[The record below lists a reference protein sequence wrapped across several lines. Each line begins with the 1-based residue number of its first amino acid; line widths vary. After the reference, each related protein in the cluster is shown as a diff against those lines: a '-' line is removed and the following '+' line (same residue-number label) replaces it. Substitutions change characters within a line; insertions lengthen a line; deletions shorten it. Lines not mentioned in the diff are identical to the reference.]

1 MSMMII
7 YDYNTYR
14 FTILKFSR
22 NIVCYM
28 ISIIGSGRV
37 GSATAFLIASNS
49 VDDVQLV
56 NRHKEKAMGQA
67 LDISNAIPQTSQYS
81 IVATD
86 YSELKNSDVI
96 VISASTG
103 TYTANR
109 TELLSD
115 QVQMIKDIAKQI
127 KQYAKNSNV
136 LIISNPVDVLTYF
149 FQKESGFP
157 RERVLG
163 VASSLDSSRFRY
175 LMAKELNTNQSE
187 IENALVL
194 GEHGDSM
201 VPVYSLAKWKEKPI
215 LEIFNETQ
223 IHKIKGDLIFYWKI
237 LREYKGPSIFGIA
250 KNSFDV
256 IKALIQNKEIS
267 IPISILLNG
276 EYGISDVSLGIPAKI
291 SINNT
296 DIQEIHLM
304 DSELDSLHKS
314 AQTIKA
320 YIKSV

>member
-1 MSMMII
+1 
-7 YDYNTYR
+7 
-14 FTILKFSR
+14 
-22 NIVCYM
+22 M

-37 GSATAFLIASNS
+37 GSAIAFLIASNS
-49 VDDVQLV
+49 IDNIQLV
-56 NRHKEKAMGQA
+56 NRHKEKALGQA
-67 LDISNAIPQTSQYS
+67 LDISNAIPQTSQFS

-86 YSELKNSDVI
+86 YSEIKNSDII

-115 QVQMIKDIAKQI
+115 QVQMIKDIARQI
-127 KQYAKNSNV
+127 KQHAKNSKV
-136 LIISNPVDVLTYF
+136 LIVSNPVDVLTYY

-175 LMAKELNTNQSE
+175 LIARELNTNQSE

-201 VPVYSLAKWKEKPI
+201 VPIYSLVKWKGRQI
-215 LEIFNETQ
+215 LDIFDEEQ

-250 KNSFDV
+250 KNSFDI
-256 IKALIQNKEIS
+256 IKALIQNNEIS
-267 IPISILLNG
+267 VPVSILLNG
-276 EYGISDVSLGIPAKI
+276 EYGIFDVSLGVPANITK
-291 SINNT
+291 NRT
-296 DIQEIHLM
+296 VIQEITLI
-304 DSELDSLHKS
+304 DSELDSLQKS
-314 AQTIKA
+314 AQTIKE
-320 YIKSV
+320 YIKSA

>member
-1 MSMMII
+1 
-7 YDYNTYR
+7 
-14 FTILKFSR
+14 
-22 NIVCYM
+22 M

-37 GSATAFLIASNS
+37 GSAIAFLIASNS
-49 VDDVQLV
+49 IDNIQLV
-56 NRHKEKAMGQA
+56 NRHKEKAIGQA
-67 LDISNAIPQTSQYS
+67 LDISNAIPQTSQFS

-86 YSELKNSDVI
+86 YSELKNSDII

-115 QVQMIKDIAKQI
+115 QVQMIKDIARQI
-127 KQYAKNSNV
+127 KQHAKNSKV
-136 LIISNPVDVLTYF
+136 LIISNPVDVLTYY
-149 FQKESGFP
+149 FQKESGFQ

-175 LMAKELNTNQSE
+175 LLARELSTIQSE

-201 VPVYSLAKWKEKPI
+201 VPIYSLAKWKGRSV
-215 LEIFNETQ
+215 LDIFDEEQ

-250 KNSFDV
+250 KNSFDI
-256 IKALIQNKEIS
+256 IKALIQNNEIS
-267 IPISILLNG
+267 VPVSILLNG
-276 EYGISDVSLGIPAKI
+276 EYGISDVSLGVPTIITK
-291 SINNT
+291 NRT
-296 DIQEIHLM
+296 DIQELSLM

-314 AQTIKA
+314 AQTIKE
-320 YIKSV
+320 YIKSA

>member
-1 MSMMII
+1 
-7 YDYNTYR
+7 
-14 FTILKFSR
+14 
-22 NIVCYM
+22 M

-37 GSATAFLIASNS
+37 GSAIAFLIASNS
-49 VDDVQLV
+49 IDNIQLV
-56 NRHKEKAMGQA
+56 NRHKEKALGQA
-67 LDISNAIPQTSQYS
+67 LDISNAIPQTSQFS

-86 YSELKNSDVI
+86 YSEIKNSDII

-127 KQYAKNSNV
+127 KQHAKNSKV
-136 LIISNPVDVLTYF
+136 LIISNPVDVLTYY

-175 LMAKELNTNQSE
+175 LLARELNTIPSE

-201 VPVYSLAKWKEKPI
+201 VPIYSLAKWKGRSV
-215 LEIFNETQ
+215 LDIFDEEQ

-250 KNSFDV
+250 KNSFDI
-256 IKALIQNKEIS
+256 IKALIQNNEIS
-267 IPISILLNG
+267 VPVSILLNG
-276 EYGISDVSLGIPAKI
+276 EYGISDVSLGVPTIITK
-291 SINNT
+291 NRT
-296 DIQEIHLM
+296 DIQELSLM
-304 DSELDSLHKS
+304 NSELDSLHKS
-314 AQTIKA
+314 AQTIKE
-320 YIKSV
+320 YIQSA

>member
-1 MSMMII
+1 
-7 YDYNTYR
+7 
-14 FTILKFSR
+14 
-22 NIVCYM
+22 M

-37 GSATAFLIASNS
+37 GSAIAFLIASNS
-49 VDDVQLV
+49 IDNIQLV
-56 NRHKEKAMGQA
+56 NRHKEKALGQA
-67 LDISNAIPQTSQYS
+67 LDISNAIPQTSQFT

-86 YSELKNSDVI
+86 YSEINNSDII

-127 KQYAKNSNV
+127 KQHAKNSKV

-149 FQKESGFP
+149 FQKESDFP

-175 LMAKELNTNQSE
+175 LLARELDTNQSE

-201 VPVYSLAKWKEKPI
+201 VPIYSLAKWNGKPV
-215 LEIFNETQ
+215 LDIFDEEQ

-250 KNSFDV
+250 KNSFDI
-256 IKALIQNKEIS
+256 IKALIQNNDIS
-267 IPISILLNG
+267 VPVSILLNG
-276 EYGISDVSLGIPAKI
+276 EYGISDVSLGVPAIITK
-291 SINNT
+291 NRT
-296 DIQEIHLM
+296 DIQELNLM
-304 DSELDSLHKS
+304 HSELDSLQKS
-314 AQTIKA
+314 AQTIKE
-320 YIKSV
+320 YIKSA

>member
-1 MSMMII
+1 
-7 YDYNTYR
+7 
-14 FTILKFSR
+14 
-22 NIVCYM
+22 M

-37 GSATAFLIASNS
+37 GSAIAFLIASNS
-49 VDDVQLV
+49 IDNIQLV
-56 NRHKEKAMGQA
+56 NRHKEKALGHA
-67 LDISNAIPQTSQYS
+67 LDISNAIQQDSPFS

-86 YSELKNSDVI
+86 YSEIKNSDVV

-127 KQYAKNSNV
+127 KQYAKTSKV

-157 RERVLG
+157 RDRVLG

-175 LMAKELNTNQSE
+175 LIAKELETNQSE

-201 VPVYSLAKWKEKPI
+201 VPIYSLAKWKGKPV
-215 LEIFNETQ
+215 LEIFDEEQ

-250 KNSFDV
+250 KNSFDI
-256 IKALIQNKEIS
+256 IKALAQDKEIFV
-267 IPISILLNG
+267 PVSILLNG
-276 EYGISDVSLGIPAKI
+276 EYGISNVALGIPAKI
-291 SINNT
+291 SKSRT
-296 DIQEIHLM
+296 DIQEIAM
-304 DSELDSLHKS
+304 MASELDLLQKS
-314 AQTIKA
+314 AQTIKE
-320 YIKSV
+320 YIKSA

>member
-1 MSMMII
+1 
-7 YDYNTYR
+7 
-14 FTILKFSR
+14 
-22 NIVCYM
+22 M

-37 GSATAFLIASNS
+37 GSAIAFLIASNS
-49 VDDVQLV
+49 IDNIQLV
-56 NRHKEKAMGQA
+56 NRHKEKALGQA
-67 LDISNAIPQTSQYS
+67 LDISNAIPQTSQFT

-86 YSELKNSDVI
+86 YSEIQNSDII

-127 KQYAKNSNV
+127 KQHAKNSKV

-149 FQKESGFP
+149 FQKESDFP

-175 LMAKELNTNQSE
+175 LLARELDTNQSE

-201 VPVYSLAKWKEKPI
+201 VPIYSLAKWNGKPV
-215 LEIFNETQ
+215 LDIFDEEQ

-250 KNSFDV
+250 KNSFDI
-256 IKALIQNKEIS
+256 IKALIQNNDIS
-267 IPISILLNG
+267 VPVSILLNG
-276 EYGISDVSLGIPAKI
+276 EYGISDVSLGVPAIITK
-291 SINNT
+291 NRT
-296 DIQEIHLM
+296 DIQELSLM
-304 DSELDSLHKS
+304 HSELDSLQKS
-314 AQTIKA
+314 AQTIKE
-320 YIKSV
+320 YIKSA

>member
-1 MSMMII
+1 
-7 YDYNTYR
+7 
-14 FTILKFSR
+14 
-22 NIVCYM
+22 M

-37 GSATAFLIASNS
+37 GSAIAFLIASNS
-49 VDDVQLV
+49 IDNIQLV
-56 NRHKEKAMGQA
+56 NRHKEKALGQA
-67 LDISNAIPQTSQYS
+67 LDISNAIPQASQFS

-86 YSELKNSDVI
+86 YSELKNSDIV

-103 TYTANR
+103 TYAANR

-127 KQYAKNSNV
+127 KQHAKNSKV
-136 LIISNPVDVLTYF
+136 LIISNPVDVLTYY

-175 LMAKELNTNQSE
+175 LLARKLNTNQSE

-201 VPVYSLAKWKEKPI
+201 VPIYSLAKWKGKPV
-215 LEIFNETQ
+215 LDIFDEEQ

-250 KNSFDV
+250 KNSFDI

-267 IPISILLNG
+267 VPVSILLNG
-276 EYGISDVSLGIPAKI
+276 EYGISDVSLGVPTIITKN
-291 SINNT
+291 ST
-296 DIQEIHLM
+296 DIQELSLM

-314 AQTIKA
+314 AQTIKE
-320 YIKSV
+320 YIKSA

>member
-1 MSMMII
+1 
-7 YDYNTYR
+7 
-14 FTILKFSR
+14 
-22 NIVCYM
+22 M

-37 GSATAFLIASNS
+37 GSAIAFLIASNS
-49 VDDVQLV
+49 IDNIQLV
-56 NRHKEKAMGQA
+56 NRHKEKALGQA
-67 LDISNAIPQTSQYS
+67 LDISNAIPQTSQFS

-86 YSELKNSDVI
+86 YSEIKNSDII

-115 QVQMIKDIAKQI
+115 QVQMIKDIARQI
-127 KQYAKNSNV
+127 KQHAKNSKV
-136 LIISNPVDVLTYF
+136 LIISNPVDVLTYY

-175 LMAKELNTNQSE
+175 LLARELNTIQSE

-201 VPVYSLAKWKEKPI
+201 VPIYSLAKWKGRSV
-215 LEIFNETQ
+215 LDIFDEEQ

-250 KNSFDV
+250 KNSFDI
-256 IKALIQNKEIS
+256 IKALIQNNEIS
-267 IPISILLNG
+267 VPVSILLNG
-276 EYGISDVSLGIPAKI
+276 EYGISDVSLGVPTIITK
-291 SINNT
+291 NRT
-296 DIQEIHLM
+296 DIQELSLM

-314 AQTIKA
+314 AQTIKE
-320 YIKSV
+320 YIKSA

>member
-1 MSMMII
+1 
-7 YDYNTYR
+7 
-14 FTILKFSR
+14 
-22 NIVCYM
+22 M

-37 GSATAFLIASNS
+37 VSATAFLIASNS
-49 VDDVQLV
+49 IDDIQLV
-56 NRHKEKAMGQA
+56 NRHKEKALGQA
-67 LDISNAIPQTSQYS
+67 LDISNAIPQNSQYS
-81 IVATD
+81 IEATD

-115 QVQMIKDIAKQI
+115 QVQMIKDIARQI
-127 KQYAKNSNV
+127 KQYAKDSKV
-136 LIISNPVDVLTYF
+136 LIVSNPVDVLTYF

-157 RERVLG
+157 RERTLG

-175 LMAKELNTNQSE
+175 LMAIELGKNQSE
-187 IENALVL
+187 IDNALVL

-201 VPVYSLAKWKEKPI
+201 VPIYSLAKWKGKPV
-215 LEIFNETQ
+215 LEIFDEEQ

-250 KNSFDV
+250 KNSFDI

-267 IPISILLNG
+267 VPVSILLTG
-276 EYGISDVSLGIPAKI
+276 EYGISDVSLGVPAKI
-291 SINNT
+291 SKNRT
-296 DIQEIHLM
+296 DIQELTLM

-314 AQTIKA
+314 AQTIKE
-320 YIKSV
+320 YIKSA

>member
-1 MSMMII
+1 
-7 YDYNTYR
+7 
-14 FTILKFSR
+14 
-22 NIVCYM
+22 M

-37 GSATAFLIASNS
+37 GSAIAFLIASNS
-49 VDDVQLV
+49 IDNIQLV
-56 NRHKEKAMGQA
+56 NRHKEKALGQA
-67 LDISNAIPQTSQYS
+67 LDISNAIPQTSQFT

-86 YSELKNSDVI
+86 YSEINNSDII

-127 KQYAKNSNV
+127 KQHAKNSKV

-149 FQKESGFP
+149 FQKESDFP

-175 LMAKELNTNQSE
+175 LLARELDTNQSE

-201 VPVYSLAKWKEKPI
+201 VPIYSLAKWNGKPV
-215 LEIFNETQ
+215 LDIFDEEQ

-250 KNSFDV
+250 KNSFDI
-256 IKALIQNKEIS
+256 IKALIQNNDIS
-267 IPISILLNG
+267 VPVSILLNG
-276 EYGISDVSLGIPAKI
+276 EYGISDVSLGVPAIITK
-291 SINNT
+291 NRT
-296 DIQEIHLM
+296 DIQELSLM
-304 DSELDSLHKS
+304 HSELDSLQKS
-314 AQTIKA
+314 AQTIKE
-320 YIKSV
+320 YIKSA